1 MLAQMIQMNQRR
13 TGFSAR
19 PFVGASRSRKIEQ
32 RDSDRAPAE
41 YTAARRQSERT
52 GGEQKQG
59 GQEPTA
65 DVEGHG
71 GRIVRDQISM
81 LRGHCWT

>member
-19 PFVGASRSRKIEQ
+19 PFVGAAVPARLSS
-32 RDSDRAPAE
+32 DSDRAPAE

-59 GQEPTA
+59 GQEPAA

-81 LRGHCWT
+81 LRGHYRT